1 MLAADDLICL
11 KRIALLGG
19 LLSPVLVNS
28 QGIGQE
34 LGISPQTASRRLKS
48 LESGNYIARSLVP
61 DGQQI
66 LITQA
71 GEAELRQEYCDYYRL
86 FGRTGEMKQILTG
99 TVESGL
105 GEGAYYMSLAPYC
118 RQFHNFLGFTPY
130 PGTLNIRLSP
140 AAVAIRKRL
149 LLGNWHVI
157 RGFESEGRTFGN
169 VQCIGC
175 TIDNITCGIVVPGRS
190 HYPEDIIEVIAPTG
204 LRESLCVSDGDE
216 VTVEVLL

>member
-19 LLSPVLVNS
+19 LMSPVLVNS
-28 QGIGQE
+28 QVIGQE

-48 LESGNYIARSLVP
+48 LESGNYITRSLVP

-66 LITQA
+66 LITRA

-99 TVESGL
+99 IVESGL

-118 RQFHNFLGFTPY
+118 RQFHTYLGFTPY

-149 LLGNWHVI
+149 GMGNWHVI
-157 RGFESEGRTFGN
+157 EGFESEGRTFGK

-175 TIDNITCGIVVPGRS
+175 TIQDITCGIIVPGRS